1 MRLIALFAL
10 LLTLALPVAAQ
21 EAGGMIGTENS
32 ASQDAAIAERLREIL
47 RELGNY
53 DDVTVIVNEGVVTMR
68 GTTTSAAEAAALEPL
83 ANRVE
88 GVVAVRNN
96 VVETADIGARLDP
109 AVDRFR
115 ARLDQLIAFLPL
127 ALIALCVFI
136 AIVFV
141 GVLIARM
148 RQPWNRLAPNAFIA
162 ELYRQFIR
170 IAFVIIGIVVA
181 LDVLNATALLSTI
194 LGAAGIIGLALG
206 FAVRDT
212 VENYI
217 ASVMLSIRQPFSP
230 NDSVEINGDKGKV
243 IKLTSRATILL
254 SFDGNHIR
262 IPNATVFKSRIIN
275 YSRNPER
282 RFDFEIGVA
291 SDADLG
297 AVRDLAAETVAA
309 QPFVVE
315 APGPAVWINRI
326 GDGAI
331 FLTVTGWIDQRET
344 DLLRARGE
352 TLRLVKEA
360 IEAAGVE
367 VPDTTYRIQMLG
379 AQTAQI
385 TETEERP
392 VAPAPKAA
400 KPSKPGDVAATGDE
414 QLEEMIDAEREGGE
428 TGDLL
433 SEDAPKE

>member
-1 MRLIALFAL
+1 MRFLVSL
-10 LLTLALPVAAQ
+10 LLLLCLSLPAVAQDNGSTITTETSAAQ
-21 EAGGMIGTENS
+21 DRSIEI
-32 ASQDAAIAERLREIL
+32 RLREIL
-47 RELGNY
+47 DELGSY
-53 DDVTVIVNEGVVTMR
+53 DDVTVTVNEGVVTLR
-68 GTTTSAAEAAALEPL
+68 GTATSATEAAALEPL

-88 GVVAVRNN
+88 GVVAVRNT
-96 VVETADIGARLDP
+96 VVETADISARLNP

-115 ARLDQLIAFLPL
+115 ARLDQLVAFIPL
-127 ALIALCVFI
+127 ALIAFAVF
-136 AIVFV
+136 AVIVFV
-141 GVLIARM
+141 GILIARL
-148 RQPWNRLAPNAFIA
+148 RQPWDRLAPNAFIA

-170 IAFVIIGIVVA
+170 IVFVVIGLVVA

-230 NDSVEINGDKGKV
+230 NDAVEINGDTGKV

-282 RFDFEIGVA
+282 RFDFEIGIA
-291 SDADLG
+291 ADADLG
-297 AVRDLAAETVAA
+297 QIRSLAAKTVAD
-309 QPFVVE
+309 QPFVVSTPE
-315 APGPAVWINRI
+315 PAVWIDRI

-352 TLRLVKEA
+352 TLRLVKDA

-379 AQTAQI
+379 DGTAEAV
-385 TETEERP
+385 ETE
-392 VAPAPKAA
+392 VQTTTSATTTAV
-400 KPSKPGDVAATGDE
+400 DVAATGDE
-414 QLEEMIDAEREGGE
+414 QLEDIIAHEREDDE
-428 TGDLL
+428 SGDLL
-433 SEDAPKE
+433 SENAPKE

>member
-1 MRLIALFAL
+1 MRLFLTVILVLTFAM
-10 LLTLALPVAAQ
+10 PIAAQ
-21 EAGGMIGTENS
+21 DNDSTITTENS
-32 ASQDAAIAERLREIL
+32 AQQDASIAVRLREIL
-47 RELGNY
+47 DELGNY
-53 DDVTVIVNEGVVTMR
+53 DDVTVTVNEGVVTLR
-68 GTTTSAAEAAALEPL
+68 GTATSATEAAALEPL
-83 ANRVE
+83 ANRLE

-96 VVETADIGARLDP
+96 VVETADISARLDP

-115 ARLDQLIAFLPL
+115 ARIDQLIAFIPL
-127 ALIALCVFI
+127 ALIALAVFAVI
-136 AIVFV
+136 FFFGI
-141 GVLIARM
+141 LIARM
-148 RQPWNRLAPNAFIA
+148 RQPWDRLAPNAFIA

-170 IAFVIIGIVVA
+170 IIFLIIGIVVA

-282 RFDFEIGVA
+282 RFEFEIGVA
-291 SDADLG
+291 SDANLA
-297 AVRDLAAETVAA
+297 AVRDLAADTVAA
-309 QPFVVE
+309 QPFVVDT
-315 APGPAVWINRI
+315 PGPAVWIDRI

-367 VPDTTYRIQMLG
+367 VPDTTYRVQMLG
-379 AQTAQI
+379 GGTAQI
-385 TETEERP
+385 TETDTTQPIRT
-392 VAPAPKAA
+392 KAKTSQIA
-400 KPSKPGDVAATGDE
+400 GDVTASGNE
-414 QLEEMIDAEREGGE
+414 QLDEMIEAELEDSESGN
-428 TGDLL
+428 LL

>member
-1 MRLIALFAL
+1 MRFFIVCALMLFS
-10 LLTLALPVAAQ
+10 ALPAAAQ
-21 EAGGMIGTENS
+21 EAGGTIATENS
-32 ASQDAAIAERLREIL
+32 AEQDASIAVRLREIL
-47 RELGNY
+47 DELGNY
-53 DDVTVIVNEGVVTMR
+53 DDVTVTVNEGVVTLR
-68 GTTTSAAEAAALEPL
+68 GTTTSTTEAAALSTL
-83 ANRVE
+83 ANRLE

-96 VVETADIGARLDP
+96 VVETADISARLDP

-127 ALIALCVFI
+127 AIIAAAVFAGIVFI
-136 AIVFV
+136 GMLV
-141 GVLIARM
+141 ARM
-148 RQPWNRLAPNAFIA
+148 RQPWDRLAPNAFIA

-170 IAFVIIGIVVA
+170 IAFLIVGIVVG

-230 NDSVEINGDKGKV
+230 NDSVEINGDQGKI
-243 IKLTSRATILL
+243 IKLTSRATVLL

-297 AVRDLAAETVAA
+297 FVRDLATRTVKA

-315 APGPAVWINRI
+315 NPGPAVWIDRI

-331 FLTVTGWIDQRET
+331 FLTVTGWIDQRKT
-344 DLLRARGE
+344 GLLQARGE
-352 TLRLVKEA
+352 TLRQVKDA
-360 IEAAGVE
+360 IEAAGIE
-367 VPDTTYRIQMLG
+367 VPDTTYRVQMLG
-379 AQTAQI
+379 
-385 TETEERP
+385 EEA
-392 VAPAPKAA
+392 APAA
-400 KPSKPGDVAATGDE
+400 KPERLTQEPAPPPQLAAPADVTATGDD
-414 QLEEMIDAEREGGE
+414 QLEEMIEAEREHGQ

-433 SEDAPKE
+433 SDDAPKE